1 MEPESRAYTATERT
15 ELDPATTAAQVAVAS
30 TVASAS
36 TTAAP
41 VEPEPRASN
50 RSEPVE
56 PGVASSLQG
65 LSESVGNPPGKK
77 IRWEYNKGR

>member
-1 MEPESRAYTATERT
+1 MEPGSRAYTATERL

-41 VEPEPRASN
+41 VEPEPRTFN
-50 RSEPVE
+50 KSEPVE
-56 PGVASSLQG
+56 TEVASGLQG
-65 LSESVGNPPGKK
+65 LGESVGKPPGKK
-77 IRWEYNKGR
+77 I